1 MVLEVVLDEC
11 GDEEVAVIIAFT
23 HPQGQGQALLVA
35 SLLQSLRAQLVLT
48 FLLLLLAIEV
58 VRCALI
64 NQESHGRALVPLDEF
79 DSVVVLPGFFRG
91 PEVERKCLLAPWS
104 LHRVADGGEGRDGL
118 VHSWILQSNR
128 HGAMAAHAVAK
139 DTSLGRIHREHLFHD
154 ARELL
159 GDVVVH
165 VVVLLVLIGG
175 GIQVKASSLPKV
187 VLLGLFVWHVL
198 TSRRGVRH
206 H

>member
-1 MVLEVVLDEC
+1 MVSQVVLHKC